1 MDIYDKRLNKYINIY
16 IYCIFIM
23 NQNRNVVSDTE
34 QSTLIEW
41 IYSNR
46 SKFTFNNNN
55 NQTFINID
63 DIENIEISNIIQN
76 IKTRVIQNENLFNYS
91 SSNELLGDFMYISE
105 TGTKLHYHIDYPADK
120 LGEKQK
126 NKVMVRFNVCIKKPE
141 KGGRP
146 IYSGKMIDLVEN
158 EYVIC
163 LSGIEYHTSE
173 WIVTGT
179 KINISFGFL
188 IDVDDLYKYMNREN
202 ILVNDVYINTWTNS
216 NICVDTI
223 QPGNYEIN
231 ELTTISYE
239 QYLYKIAIEHL
250 KRLNKYVET
259 DNFIEYSIVDE
270 NYEFN
275 YENYNKIEP
284 VLTILFFISN
294 ETSPII
300 LTNINNESYKYK
312 EVTEHDNILVY
323 IPKNNTHIVLEE
335 SNYYSF
341 INGSQSNDICLTP
354 KKYLKLNVWDKNMV
368 PTQINTSF
376 VGNTI
381 DTCNIVLNTRN
392 NIILKESVYCNLL
405 LDDLLYESP
414 TRIIEQLKTFILKYK
429 DVDIFL
435 INGSYTPEINY
446 THLSEKYGEITDD
459 IFPFFNKSLEISKN
473 NRFYKNIIIQNTL
486 CKNVCYWIINECKN
500 SVNWKT
506 NVYNTY
512 GDYLNIEHI
521 PSVLNFITFVLY
533 NLLYQIQKIYSIN
546 ESIKINI
553 TDIFVSKFTS
563 DNCRTES
570 NSDNSFLSIN
580 IHLSDFNMYS
590 GGELILDGN
599 EEYIKIVQG
608 DMFIYNGKI
617 KKQNCKINSGEQYV
631 LVFLTEL
638 LFD

>member
-1 MDIYDKRLNKYINIY
+1 
-16 IYCIFIM
+16 M
-23 NQNRNVVSDTE
+23 NENRKVVSDTE
-34 QSTLIEW
+34 QITLIEW
-41 IYSNR
+41 IKLNR
-46 SKFTFNNNN
+46 SKFLFNSNN
-55 NQTFINID
+55 NQTYININ

-76 IKTRVIQNENLFNYS
+76 IKNQVIQNENLFNYS
-91 SSNELLGDFMYISE
+91 SSNELLEDFMYISE
-105 TGTKLHYHIDYPADK
+105 IGTKLHYHIDYPAAK

-173 WIVTGT
+173 WIVLGT

-188 IDVDDLYKYMNREN
+188 IDVDDSYKYMNREN
-202 ILVNDVYINTWTNS
+202 ILVNDVYINTWTNY

-250 KRLNKYVET
+250 KRLNKYIET

-294 ETSPII
+294 ETSQII

-341 INGSQSNDICLTP
+341 INGSQSNDICLTS
-354 KKYLKLNVWDKNMV
+354 KQYLKINVWDKNMV
-368 PTQINTSF
+368 PTKLNTSF

-381 DTCNIVLNTRN
+381 DTSNIVLNTRN

-414 TRIIEQLKTFILKYK
+414 TKIIEQLKTFILKYK
-429 DVDIFL
+429 EVDIFL
-435 INGSYTPEINY
+435 INGSYNTELNY
-446 THLSEKYGEITDD
+446 TQLFEKYGEITND
-459 IFPFFNKSLEISKN
+459 IFPFLNRELEISKN
-473 NRFYKNIIIQNTL
+473 NRFNRNFIIENTL
-486 CKNVCYWIINECKN
+486 CKNVCYWIINESKN
-500 SVNWKT
+500 SDKWKT

-521 PSVLNFITFVLY
+521 PSVLNFLTFILY
-533 NLLYQIQKIYSIN
+533 NLLYRIQKIYSIKD
-546 ESIKINI
+546 SIKINI
-553 TDIFVSKFTS
+553 TDIFVSKITS
-563 DNCRTES
+563 HNCRTES
-570 NSDNSFLSIN
+570 NSDNTFLSIN
-580 IHLSDFNMYS
+580 INLSDFSMYS
-590 GGELILDGN
+590 GGEIILHGN

-608 DMFIYNGKI
+608 DMFVYNGKA
-617 KKQNCKINSGEQYV
+617 KKQNCEITTGEKFV
-631 LVFLTEL
+631 LVILTEL